1 MLACK
6 SFAQI
11 SAGRYFYFG
20 GKTNA
25 VSFSL
30 LSLPPQATV
39 PSTIVGA
46 GGTMP
51 APTPTSM
58 VYGITE
64 VITGADTRTGSTG
77 LSSVVGRTL

>member
-1 MLACK
+1 MLAK
-6 SFAQI
+6 ALHKEVLVETFI
-11 SAGRYFYFG
+11 LV
-20 GKTNA
+20 GKRTL
-25 VSFSL
+25 SLSL
-30 LSLPPQATV
+30 LSLPTQATV

-51 APTPTSM
+51 VPTPTSM

-77 LSSVVGRTL
+77 PSSVVGRTL